1 MNSPKDPIISSQ
13 PSILIVE
20 DEEGPRE
27 SLRMV
32 LSSSYNLYSVD
43 SAEVGL
49 QILKEHPI
57 DLVTLDLKLPGR
69 QGMDLLQE
77 IREEG
82 RDVEVII
89 ITGYGTLQSAMDAI
103 HQGVSAYILKPFNVE
118 DLRAMIA
125 KTLERRGRV
134 QSLQHTLKAFNSL
147 WAGNGDPTTLFSN
160 IKTLLEATNPALA
173 NHAKRVN
180 NYAVILA
187 DHLNFSG
194 EARDSL
200 QLGAFLHDIGN
211 INIQDRVSLGPIQ
224 SQDQTQD
231 LTKCHPT
238 IGERMLKD
246 LPFPLEVRE
255 IIRHH
260 HERYDGTGFPDGL
273 SGENIPFGAR
283 IVGIANFFDNL
294 VTGETEHGSLALP
307 EARECIRREAG
318 HRLDP
323 DLAELFPRVIW

>member
-1 MNSPKDPIISSQ
+1 MNLSDDPTISSQ
-13 PSILIVE
+13 SSILIVE

-69 QGMDLLQE
+69 QGIDLLQE
-77 IREEG
+77 IREG
-82 RDVEVII
+82 GNDVEVII

-103 HQGVSAYILKPFNVE
+103 HHGVSAYILKPFNVT
-118 DLRAMIA
+118 DLRDMIA
-125 KTLERRGRV
+125 KTLERRKRV
-134 QSLQHTLKAFNSL
+134 HSLQHTLKAFNSL
-147 WAGNGDPTTLFSN
+147 WAGKGDSTTLFAN
-160 IKTLLEATNPALA
+160 VKTLLEATNPELA

-180 NYAVILA
+180 DYAVILA
-187 DHLNFSG
+187 EHLHFSP

-211 INIQDRVSLGPIQ
+211 INIQDRVSLGPTQ
-224 SQDQTQD
+224 GPDQTEE
-231 LTKCHPT
+231 LSKCHPA
-238 IGERMLKD
+238 IGEQMVNN
-246 LPFPLEVRE
+246 LPFPVEVRE

-260 HERYDGTGFPDGL
+260 HERYDGKGFPDGL
-273 SGENIPFGAR
+273 SGKNIPYAAR

-294 VTGETEHGSLALP
+294 MTGETEHGSLAIL

-323 DLAELFPRVIW
+323 ELAELFPRVIW

>member
-1 MNSPKDPIISSQ
+1 MNTFENLSAASPS
-13 PSILIVE
+13 SILIVE

-69 QGMDLLQE
+69 QGLDLLQE
-77 IREEG
+77 IRGEG
-82 RDVEVII
+82 HDVEVII

-103 HQGVSAYILKPFNVE
+103 HHGVSAYILKPFNVN
-118 DLRAMIA
+118 DLRDIIA
-125 KTLERRGRV
+125 KTLERRKRV
-134 QSLQHTLKAFNSL
+134 QSLHHTLKAFNAL
-147 WAGNGDPTTLFSN
+147 WAGKGDSTTLFGN
-160 IKTLLEATNPALA
+160 VKTLLEATNPELA

-180 NYAVILA
+180 DYAVILA
-187 DHLNFSG
+187 DHLHFSV

-211 INIQDRVSLGPIQ
+211 INIQDRVSLG
-224 SQDQTQD
+224 SADGTLQTEE
-231 LTKCHPT
+231 LSKCHPT
-238 IGERMLKD
+238 IGEQMVNN

-260 HERYDGTGFPDGL
+260 HERFDGKGFPDGL
-273 SGENIPFGAR
+273 SGESIPFGAR

-294 VTGETEHGSLALP
+294 VTGETEHGALAIS
-307 EARECIRREAG
+307 EAREYIRREAG
-318 HRLDP
+318 QRLDP